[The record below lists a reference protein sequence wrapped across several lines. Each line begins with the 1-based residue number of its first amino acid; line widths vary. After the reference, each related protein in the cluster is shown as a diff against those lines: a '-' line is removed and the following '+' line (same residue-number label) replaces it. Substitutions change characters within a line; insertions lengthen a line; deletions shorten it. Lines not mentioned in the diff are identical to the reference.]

1 MDPHIGLDHSWHTW
15 TRADGSATLLATPYT
30 DAITRGCPMEAYR
43 PIFEDAG
50 WTQAGSFEWTL
61 HSRGW
66 AHEWAN
72 NTQVRAWHV
81 AAAHR
86 TMLIAIP

>member
-1 MDPHIGLDHSWHTW
+1 
-15 TRADGSATLLATPYT
+15 
-30 DAITRGCPMEAYR
+30 MEAYR

-61 HSRGW
+61 HSLGW